1 MMAYTV
7 IRMHEDI
14 ATSMDDMD
22 TLSDTCCALCQ
33 RQGVALTRHHLIPR
47 ALHGRK
53 RFRRRFSRD
62 EMKGDILM
70 ICRPCHNHIHR
81 VLSEREMAEH
91 YRSREALLNHPDI
104 AAFAEWLSA
113 RPAGFKPKSPRRA
126 R

>member
-1 MMAYTV
+1 MSKNDASV
-7 IRMHEDI
+7 EN
-14 ATSMDDMD
+14 
-22 TLSDTCCALCQ
+22 CCALCT
-33 RQGVALTRHHLIPR
+33 RQGVTLTRHHLIPR

-53 RFRRRFSRD
+53 RFRKRFSRE

-91 YRSREALLNHPDI
+91 YHTREALLTQPEI
-104 AAFAEWLSA
+104 AEFARWLST
-113 RPAGFKPKSPRRA
+113 RPAGFKPKSPIRRQ